1 MKENYTVFIEYME
14 GILGVYIPSKLSNSR
29 HNLPWMNRNIKRLI
43 RKKGRRFKEAKKS
56 GMDEDR
62 ARYLDIEQM
71 VKREL
76 RDAERV
82 YVNGI
87 LQNGLESSNNKPF
100 WKYVMSQKKQETF
113 GISALTAT

>member
-1 MKENYTVFIEYME
+1 
-14 GILGVYIPSKLSNSR
+14 
-29 HNLPWMNRNIKRLI
+29 MNRNLKRQKE
-43 RKKGRRFKEAKKS
+43 RKTFKKAKKS

-71 VKREL
+71 VTREL

-87 LQNGLESSNNKPF
+87 LQNGLESGNNKPF
-100 WKYVMSQKKQETF
+100 WKYVMSKKTRNF
-113 GISALTAT
+113 WYFCS